1 MCHVFNNLFAATFNK
16 IESLAAAKLRHSH
29 PHCAAAAYLNVGVF
43 AVHHSDYFPPQ
54 FCFVEMIDCQR
65 RLLRFRHLN

>member
-1 MCHVFNNLFAATFNK
+1 MSSTIFLQQLLTKLNL
-16 IESLAAAKLRHSH
+16 SLAAAKLRHSH

-54 FCFVEMIDCQR
+54 FCFVQMIDCQR